1 LISETG
7 FIDSIMN
14 RRSLL
19 RFLYAAI
26 LLAGLVFVY
35 RAWRSW
41 GHATIVIEWS
51 TASEMDTAGFN
62 LYRSQSEAGPWQ
74 RINQSL
80 IPGSDDP
87 LTGGSYQYEDHQVAP
102 GLTYYYMLEDVDT
115 SGATSRE
122 GPRLVQAR
130 RSGLNDAFLALIMIV
145 TGAFGWLSLR
155 AAERNVPQPAASQS
169 GEPQGGET
177 QGVEHGSTR

>member
-1 LISETG
+1 
-7 FIDSIMN
+7 MN
-14 RRSLL
+14 RRNLL

-26 LLAGLVFVY
+26 LLAGLVFVV

-41 GHATIVIEWS
+41 GTATIVIEWS

-62 LYRSQSEAGPWQ
+62 VYRSQSETGPWE

-87 LTGGSYQYEDHQVAP
+87 LTGGSYQYQDDLVAP

-122 GPRLVQAR
+122 GPRQVQAR
-130 RSGLNDAFLALIMIV
+130 RSGLNDAFLALIMMV

-155 AAERNVPQPAASQS
+155 AAERNVPQPAPSQS
-169 GEPQGGET
+169 GEQQGG
-177 QGVEHGSTR
+177 EHGSTR

>member
-1 LISETG
+1 
-7 FIDSIMN
+7 MN

-155 AAERNVPQPAASQS
+155 VAERNVPQPAALQSSEQQS